1 MSRVFPILVALIGC
15 AFPTLANAAV
25 TVRVDMTSQTMTV
38 DATTGE
44 SYAWK
49 ISTGRVGY
57 RTPNGTYRP
66 QRLERFWRSRT
77 YGMAPMPHSI
87 FFHGGYAIHGTDEVR
102 RLGRPASHGCIRLS
116 PGNAAELY
124 AMVQG
129 YGRGATRIVVTGS
142 AAQADGAGALP
153 ERRAPAARFA
163 RPRSEPAPIRPR
175 LAPPRG
181 FEDDFEEEPYP
192 PVFPRWLFD

>member
-116 PGNAAELY
+116 PGNAAALFGL
-124 AMVQG
+124 VQ
-129 YGRGATRIVVTGS
+129 RHSMTATRIVIAG
-142 AAQADGAGALP
+142 APREFDGA
-153 ERRAPAARFA
+153 
-163 RPRSEPAPIRPR
+163 PAPRVREEPR
-175 LAPPRG
+175 LAPVRRPVRPLPLY
-181 FEDDFEEEPYP
+181 EDDEYGPEPLP
-192 PVFPRWLFD
+192 PPGPGYYYYYYR